1 MREFLLVFAVIAV
14 LLGLTAIKYRRQL
27 MAMVGFA
34 RLLKEAGSASGDLR
48 KKTATASEPNNLVSC
63 VACGVWI
70 PESKVI
76 RKGSRNYCSEAC
88 VKA

>member
-34 RLLKEAGSASGDLR
+34 RLLKEAGSATGELR
-48 KKTATASEPNNLVSC
+48 RRAVTASEPNKLVGC
-63 VACGVWI
+63 DACGVRV

-76 RKGSRNYCSEAC
+76 RKGNRNFCSENC
-88 VKA
+88 LKA